1 MREFVETLK
10 RRAERFLVDAEAD
23 LESGEYDI
31 ALFHVEQAVQLFLKA
46 RILSFGVE
54 FPKTHEIST
63 LVKIAGELGVRGLGK
78 LVRENRDTVELLD
91 HAYISS
97 RYLPISFSK
106 KDVEKALEF
115 ARRIRD
121 ALWKKGS

>member
-78 LVRENRDTVELLD
+78 LVRENRDTVELLE